1 MKVGIEKMVRKMS
14 RLTAHASNLGK
25 AFLAKMYED
34 DVIQY
39 HNAAT
44 NLGADDHMQLDPTIV
59 DVTHTTLW
67 KWILKASTHEG
78 LKNTKK
84 GSLSGKEY
92 EETLKKLAKEVRM
105 DEGVGCDA
113 MIPTIIIIIMMMVSS
128 PPPICSHFFPLP
140 TAVWR
145 RAGENGL

>member
-1 MKVGIEKMVRKMS
+1 MSIKLPLHSLPQTSDSMKDGIETMVRKMS

-25 AFLAKMYED
+25 AFLAKMYEG
-34 DVIQY
+34 DVNQI
-39 HNAAT
+39 AE
-44 NLGADDHMQLDPTIV
+44 QLDPTIV

-92 EETLKKLAKEVRM
+92 EETLKRLAKDVRM
-105 DEGVGCDA
+105 DEG
-113 MIPTIIIIIMMMVSS
+113 MP
-128 PPPICSHFFPLP
+128 
-140 TAVWR
+140 
-145 RAGENGL
+145 